1 MNKKIIIAI
10 IGESGAGKDTFA
22 WALHDFCEW
31 NMITLST
38 TRPIRDYEIEDEDYY
53 FIDDNTFKQKILNNE
68 MIVHNCFNNWY
79 YGIEKNRL
87 IDGVN
92 IVVISPGGLRQ
103 LQTYAN
109 NNDDI
114 IVLAY
119 YLWVHPQVRFER
131 ALRRENCPN
140 IAEICRRF
148 LADEEDFKEYHG
160 ETCDS
165 VCRFI
170 NDDGISS
177 PYMIKRIINDV
188 QNIVSSWAESDK

>member
-31 NMITLST
+31 NMVTLST
-38 TRPIRDYEIEDEDYY
+38 TRPIRDYEVEDEDYY
-53 FIDDNTFKQKILNNE
+53 FIDEDTFKQKVLNND

-79 YGIEKNRL
+79 YGIEKHRL
-87 IDGVN
+87 TDGVN

-103 LQTYAN
+103 LQTYAK

-114 IVLAY
+114 VVLAY
-119 YLWVHPQVRFER
+119 YLWVHPQIRLER
-131 ALRRENCPN
+131 ALKREGIPDVT
-140 IAEICRRF
+140 EICRRF

-165 VCRFI
+165 ACRFI

-188 QNIVSSWAESDK
+188 QDVVSSWTDSNN

>member
-31 NMITLST
+31 NMVTLST
-38 TRPIRDYEIEDEDYY
+38 TRPIRDYEVEDEDYY
-53 FIDDNTFKQKILNNE
+53 FIDEDTFKKKVLDND
-68 MIVHNCFNNWY
+68 MIVHNYFNNWY
-79 YGIEKNRL
+79 YGIEKHRL
-87 IDGVN
+87 TNGVN

-103 LQTYAN
+103 LQTYAE

-114 IVLAY
+114 VVLAY
-119 YLWVHPQVRFER
+119 YLWVHPKVRLER
-131 ALRRENCPN
+131 ALKREYCPD
-140 IAEICRRF
+140 ITEICRRF

-170 NDDGISS
+170 DDDGFNS

-188 QNIVSSWAESDK
+188 QDIVSSWTDSNN

>member
-31 NMITLST
+31 NMVTLST
-38 TRPIRDYEIEDEDYY
+38 TRPIRDYEVEDEDYY
-53 FIDDNTFKQKILNNE
+53 FIDEDTFKQKVLNND

-79 YGIEKNRL
+79 YGIEKHL
-87 IDGVN
+87 LTDGVN

-103 LQTYAN
+103 LQTYAK

-114 IVLAY
+114 VVLAY
-119 YLWVHPQVRFER
+119 YLWVHPQIRLER
-131 ALRRENCPN
+131 ALKREGIPDVT
-140 IAEICRRF
+140 EICRRF

-165 VCRFI
+165 ACRFI

-177 PYMIKRIINDV
+177 PYMIKRIMNDV
-188 QNIVSSWAESDK
+188 QDVVSSWTDSNN